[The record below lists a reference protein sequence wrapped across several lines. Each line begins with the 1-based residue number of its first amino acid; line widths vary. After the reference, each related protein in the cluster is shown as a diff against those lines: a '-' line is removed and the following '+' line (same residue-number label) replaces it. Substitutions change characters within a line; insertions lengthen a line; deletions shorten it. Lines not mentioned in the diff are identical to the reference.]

1 MPRIASLARTW
12 ILERLVLE
20 PFGGES
26 DLASILQQQIPV
38 GRDQVRHGS
47 AVPDVPVQ
55 PQPTGHGVNHPLAA
69 GAILA
74 EDRRTGVDILVARRV
89 QERRLCLTL

>member
-1 MPRIASLARTW
+1 
-12 ILERLVLE
+12 
-20 PFGGES
+20 
-26 DLASILQQQIPV
+26 
-38 GRDQVRHGS
+38 
-47 AVPDVPVQ
+47 
-55 PQPTGHGVNHPLAA
+55 VNHPLAA